1 MNAWDSTSS
10 KVCADNCYYLISTI
24 WKEAI
29 IIRGFDW
36 DVKRRETNVCFVAL
50 YTFVFLRRWK
60 CFRVPSSDEILVS
73 GAVPAPHLGKYPC
86 VPPSSELISHPSE
99 LKQCPALKTRDGRLK
114 LLDLYLQMCLH
125 NKLLKMNYLVFQKTL
140 TFYKVMLMWTLHKR
154 DQKQDYKL
162 SSAFHVI
169 FFFTF
174 DSQTWAA
181 IFLWDKSLVI
191 FFFFLIRKEE
201 IQTHLLKR
209 DVA

>member
-1 MNAWDSTSS
+1 
-10 KVCADNCYYLISTI
+10 
-24 WKEAI
+24 
-29 IIRGFDW
+29 
-36 DVKRRETNVCFVAL
+36 
-50 YTFVFLRRWK
+50 
-60 CFRVPSSDEILVS
+60 
-73 GAVPAPHLGKYPC
+73 
-86 VPPSSELISHPSE
+86 
-99 LKQCPALKTRDGRLK
+99 
-114 LLDLYLQMCLH
+114 
-125 NKLLKMNYLVFQKTL
+125 
-140 TFYKVMLMWTLHKR
+140 MWTLHKR